1 MKNLNFQYRD
11 GGQVTDGV
19 GLLISI
25 LLRYPEVC
33 SVRYLREQHALKF
46 QFLLYASSSLAL
58 LPQKLL
64 EALGVF
70 HILEKKA
77 IKICKVEGQRKEDYY
92 HLTVTRDVES
102 MNQSEVGLIVDL
114 VKGNSTNELLYEQL
128 DLQED
133 ELDFQEEVIAQIL
146 EHLQKNE
153 LDKNVIA
160 LRDEGRVLV
169 YNS

>member
-1 MKNLNFQYRD
+1 MKNFNFQYRD

-46 QFLLYASSSLAL
+46 QFLLYASFNFTL

-64 EALGVF
+64 YALEAF
-70 HILEKKA
+70 HLLEKRT
-77 IKICKVEGQRKEDYY
+77 IKICEVEGLQEEDYY

-102 MNQSEVGLIVDL
+102 INQAEVGLIVDL
-114 VKGNSTNELLYEQL
+114 VKESSTNDLLYEQA
-128 DLQED
+128 DLEED
-133 ELDFQEEVIAQIL
+133 ELYFQEEVIAQIL

-153 LDKNVIA
+153 LDTNFIA

-169 YNS
+169 YNN